1 MNTHTKRH
9 YPALET
15 LKKRLSSI
23 LAEVEE
29 AQEAL
34 EALPAQI
41 ACAEPSLCGRLVP
54 VTPPRAH
61 VTPTPEQA
69 AEFARQLAENS
80 APEQGRDPLA
90 TRAPGYDPTFT
101 PNPENFGQLN

>member
-29 AQEAL
+29 AQAAL

-41 ACAEPSLCGRLVP
+41 APTAEQ
-54 VTPPRAH
+54 T
-61 VTPTPEQA
+61 
-69 AEFARQLAENS
+69 AELARQLAEHGG
-80 APEQGRDPLA
+80 AEQGSDPLSV
-90 TRAPGYDPTFT
+90 RAAGYDPAFT
-101 PNPENFGQLN
+101 PDPEDFGNLS